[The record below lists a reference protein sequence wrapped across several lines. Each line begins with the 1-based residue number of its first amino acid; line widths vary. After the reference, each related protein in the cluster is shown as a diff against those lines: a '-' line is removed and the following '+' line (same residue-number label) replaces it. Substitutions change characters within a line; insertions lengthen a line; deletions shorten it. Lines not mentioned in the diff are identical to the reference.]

1 MATYIALL
9 QWTEQGVRDVK
20 DTTKRAAAA
29 TEAASKMGVKFTDLF
44 WTLGNYDL
52 AIVAE
57 APDDETMTALMLKL
71 AALGNVKTQTLRAFR
86 AKEMDAILKKIE

>member
-9 QWTEQGVRDVK
+9 QYTDQGIRNVK

-29 TEAASKMGVKFTDLF
+29 AEAGAKMGVKFTETF
-44 WTLGNYDL
+44 WTLGQYDL

-57 APDDETMTALMLKL
+57 APDDDTMTALMLKL
-71 AALGNVKTQTLRAFR
+71 ASLGNVKSQTLRAFR
-86 AKEMDAILKKIE
+86 SNEMEAILKKT